1 MIIKLN
7 IRIAQ
12 ALSTPPRLCLL
23 TGVRLPSYF
32 LMSFGV
38 AKHPKTGAI
47 WHLPRLPD
55 ITSGSE
61 ANRKPHSPSPSSP
74 GSPTDSESTSS
85 VRTAAGTHL
94 VASHNA
100 LAYISKL
107 TRSAYRRL
115 LPYRWK
121 EDSSLKASEIVWRE
135 DMDIFVLELLRR
147 SVTRELKYLAS
158 RPAAY
163 IAACKGYDNIADH
176 AQVNAVLWL
185 GQDHEASPQEATSDS
200 PATPEHRG
208 PPPYAMHRYKD
219 HYVPC
224 YNLPTLLGHT
234 NLQTLRASSAAQFGG
249 RMAVIK
255 AKRRTVKLQIE
266 LWKLLGYLSDR
277 NGDVIATQE
286 VLKQDA

>member
-1 MIIKLN
+1 M
-7 IRIAQ
+7 
-12 ALSTPPRLCLL
+12 P
-23 TGVRLPSYF
+23 
-32 LMSFGV
+32 FGV

-74 GSPTDSESTSS
+74 GTPTDSESKSS
-85 VRTAAGTHL
+85 VRTATGTHL
-94 VASHNA
+94 VASRDA
-100 LAYISKL
+100 LAYISKPNK
-107 TRSAYRRL
+107 SAYRRL

-121 EDSSLKASEIVWRE
+121 EDSSLKTSEIVWRE
-135 DMDIFVLELLRR
+135 DMDTFVLDLLRK
-147 SVTRELKYLAS
+147 SVARELKYLAS

-163 IAACKGYDNIADH
+163 IAACEGYDNIADH

-185 GQDHEASPQEATSDS
+185 GQSSESSSQEATLGST
-200 PATPEHRG
+200 ATSEDRG

-224 YNLPTLLGHT
+224 HNLPTLLGHT
-234 NLQTLRASSAAQFGG
+234 NLQTVRASSPAQFGG

-266 LWKLLGYLSDR
+266 LWKLLGYMSDR
-277 NGDVIATQE
+277 NGEVIGTQQ